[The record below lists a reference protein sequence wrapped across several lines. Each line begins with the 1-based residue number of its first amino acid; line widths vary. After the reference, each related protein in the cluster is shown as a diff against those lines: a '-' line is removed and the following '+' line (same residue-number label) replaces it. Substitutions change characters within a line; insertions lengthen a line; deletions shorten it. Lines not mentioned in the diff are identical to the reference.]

1 MNNSIKE
8 VNFCISYT
16 DSKEKKIKVPPNK
29 DFQKSLDTEQVP
41 NIEIKAFNI
50 DTELMPEEMKKELEN
65 RHNQRVQLTH
75 APSMKQVSELYEKNS
90 EDFNNF
96 KDNNIR

>member
-1 MNNSIKE
+1 MNNSME

-29 DFQKSLDTEQVP
+29 DFQKSLDVEEVP

-50 DTELMPEEMKKELEN
+50 DTNIIPQNLKEELEN
-65 RHNQRVQLTH
+65 KHLQRVQLTH
-75 APSMKQVSELYEKNS
+75 APSMKEVSDLYEKNS
-90 EDFNNF
+90 EEFNNF